1 MHAVMKTA
9 SKLYKSYLFTVVVKE
24 AKKLADKDFKK
35 MARKA
40 MKNVDF
46 DKRYWLHKVGL
57 TPYTP
62 VKSGISGGLLLLAGA
77 AVGAL
82 GALALSPMRGEDFRH
97 TVKQKAQ
104 GFMHKDELGQTQAP
118 AQA

>member
-9 SKLYKSYLFTVVVKE
+9 SRLYKSYLFTVVLKE

-35 MARKA
+35 TARKA
-40 MKNVDF
+40 VKNLDF

-62 VKSGISGGLLLLAGA
+62 VRSGFGLGFMLLAGA

-104 GFMHKDELGQTQAP
+104 GFMHKNDLGETQAP